1 MGATVVSDEI
11 YRTFMEATSSGV
23 ELFLGY
29 TCFAHP
35 LAVASALAT
44 QEVLAREGVDAQA
57 AELAPYFEH
66 AVHSLRG
73 EPHVTDI
80 RSIGLAAGLSPAPR
94 TGAPGARG
102 YDVFLATF
110 EAGVGIRNNGDTLA
124 LAPILTR
131 SRQDFDRIVEPLRYG
146 LRRAG

>member
-1 MGATVVSDEI
+1 MITGFGRLGAPNASSRFGVTPAMRTIAKGLNNPTVPMGATVVSDEI

-29 TCFAHP
+29 TCSAHP

-80 RSIGLAAGLSPAPR
+80 RSIGLAAG
-94 TGAPGARG
+94 
-102 YDVFLATF
+102 
-110 EAGVGIRNNGDTLA
+110 
-124 LAPILTR
+124 
-131 SRQDFDRIVEPLRYG
+131 
-146 LRRAG
+146 